1 VIKDKSGKQ
10 EAELLEINAKFRD
23 LSENL
28 KKLERDRQL
37 DEMALAGLR
46 MIREESAKEIMKLN
60 TQMNTMKLDLL
71 AEKQLRR
78 VHQTTLHQLD
88 PSNENYDI
96 KSIAVDEHPVE
107 VSTATNYSIT
117 PFWQLNSEATKT
129 EAVKKDRPYL
139 IPSKIQKSNDNK
151 LSTRKLDDH
160 VAKKR
165 SSSREEINS
174 GPSTSGQTIRFSFA
188 ENSNAQTSAP
198 SSITASDNAVSQ
210 PKTSFKF
217 NFGTTSGFSSLFRF
231 GGNDLAATEQP
242 SSQQPVSSSVSNRLN
257 VYRDNQKESSNPRA
271 SER

>member
-1 VIKDKSGKQ
+1 MIKDKSKNQ

-23 LSENL
+23 LSEKL

-107 VSTATNYSIT
+107 SAATNYSIT
-117 PFWQLNSEATKT
+117 PFWQLNSEATKAET
-129 EAVKKDRPYL
+129 VKKDRPYL

-151 LSTRKLDDH
+151 LSTS
-160 VAKKR
+160 KKR

-198 SSITASDNAVSQ
+198 CSVTASDNAVSQ

-257 VYRDNQKESSNPRA
+257 VYRDNQTEPSNPRA